1 MAKKLR
7 DLTSDINVM
16 ERETAMAMATI
27 SSLDDGE
34 LRKPT
39 LCEGWTRG
47 HLIGH
52 LVRGADAMTSLA
64 TWAVTGRE
72 TPEADADL
80 EVRADSSAAELTAA
94 LRQAD
99 ARLLEAVRALRNG
112 VQMETL
118 PTTSGGEITAFSLP
132 SRRTTEVIVHHNDL
146 DTTWDWHEADPDAIV
161 DAIGVS
167 VDRLRA
173 CPDAPGLRIVARE
186 GEEWIVGDGSYRIE
200 GYYETLLPFLAR
212 GQVDDGLRYEGEL
225 PSLPPW

>member
-94 LRQAD
+94 LKEAD
-99 ARLLEAVRALRNG
+99 ARLLEVVRALRNG

-146 DTTWDWHEADPDAIV
+146 DTTGDLHAAPRRSRRRQLGNSGEQ
-161 DAIGVS
+161 
-167 VDRLRA
+167 
-173 CPDAPGLRIVARE
+173 APGLSRRPRACGSSPARARN
-186 GEEWIVGDGSYRIE
+186 GSSATAGTGSRP
-200 GYYETLLPFLAR
+200 TAPAAFLAR